1 MRQVLGC
8 ILTHWTALE
17 GVAGTRPDRGKHM
30 SHNSGRGWAAAATE
44 PVAALELRMRELL
57 NIGSRHLQPSMNS

>member
-1 MRQVLGC
+1 
-8 ILTHWTALE
+8 
-17 GVAGTRPDRGKHM
+17 M